1 MKLCRLCGLGL
12 RFWKLSIY
20 TDAFH
25 WVQRGL
31 VRQILSN
38 ALSGYPGFDGIRLKV
53 CAVGSTLWFL
63 AMKPT
68 LPLALHP
75 KDHDAV
81 TLKPKRLSATQTRLP

>member
-12 RFWKLSIY
+12 IFWKLSIY

-53 CAVGSTLWFL
+53 CAVGSTLL
-63 AMKPT
+63 VLSHETPT
-68 LPLALHP
+68 TPRSA
-75 KDHDAV
+75 
-81 TLKPKRLSATQTRLP
+81 PKRPRCRDLEA